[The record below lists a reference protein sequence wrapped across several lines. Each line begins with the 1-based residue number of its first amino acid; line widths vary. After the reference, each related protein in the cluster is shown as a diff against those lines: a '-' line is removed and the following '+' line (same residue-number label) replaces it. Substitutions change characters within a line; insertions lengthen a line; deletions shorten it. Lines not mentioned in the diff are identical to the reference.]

1 MAGRTYR
8 RRFLLLGGVCLLL
21 LLGSM
26 LVGRYGLSA
35 GKLLHMLW
43 TRLTGGAADWSVS
56 DEKVVFAI
64 RLPRIAAAA
73 LVGAALAV
81 SGTAYQGMFRN
92 PMVSPDILGA
102 STGAGFGAAL
112 AILLGAGYFG
122 ISLSAFCFGLLA
134 VAAAWLV
141 SRLSRSDPTVALILA
156 GMMIS
161 SLFSAGTSF
170 IKLVAD
176 TQQQLPAITYWL
188 MGSLSSIKAE
198 DVRFLVLPVGCLLTG
213 ALCGIPLSVLLHNT
227 WPVLAVAVL
236 LLLLFKSG
244 SSAIGPIFN
253 GISLAVRGLT
263 LFGFCI
269 SVLQETSGIVLLE
282 GLTPLAEIY
291 PVICSIGAFL
301 AGILPLFAFV
311 QRLLT
316 APLTKLAAR
325 LQLEPASITGLVVT
339 SANCIP
345 TLLSLD
351 TLEERGITLN
361 TAYAV
366 VAAYSVGDFL
376 AFTLQF
382 SPAHALPMMAGRLLS
397 GLLAVVLCLKT
408 TPKTT

>member
-1 MAGRTYR
+1 MPAIKTVIYLDVLLLVNFLVAY
-8 RRFLLLGGVCLLL
+8 FLLQAAGLLSSQHAAFSRMVCAS
-21 LLGSM
+21 G
-26 LVGRYGLSA
+26 
-35 GKLLHMLW
+35 
-43 TRLTGGAADWSVS
+43 
-56 DEKVVFAI
+56 
-64 RLPRIAAAA
+64 IA
-73 LVGAALAV
+73 
-81 SGTAYQGMFRN
+81 
-92 PMVSPDILGA
+92 
-102 STGAGFGAAL
+102 
-112 AILLGAGYFG
+112 
-122 ISLSAFCFGLLA
+122 SLSALILFAPELSYPAQILYKILTACAVVGVAFGLQGLRRFVTA
-134 VAAAWLV
+134 VCWYAALNI
-141 SRLSRSDPTVALILA
+141 LLA
-156 GMMIS
+156 GLCIAVILRTGTPLLQTANLTVYLRIS
-161 SLFSAGTSF
+161 
-170 IKLVAD
+170 
-176 TQQQLPAITYWL
+176 
-188 MGSLSSIKAE
+188 
-198 DVRFLVLPVGCLLTG
+198 PV
-213 ALCGIPLSVLLHNT
+213 V
-227 WPVLAVAVL
+227 

-269 SVLQETSGIVLLE
+269 SVLQETTGIVLLE

-301 AGILPLFAFV
+301 AGILPFFAFV

>member
-1 MAGRTYR
+1 MAWISAAFFCLGAADT
-8 RRFLLLGGVCLLL
+8 LLGDRLGLGSAFRQGFAAVVDLLL
-21 LLGSM
+21 LMTGFMALAPWLGTHLAPVITPVFSAVGCDPSLFASLFLSCDAGGAVLAAQIAQEPAAGLYNGLIVAAFLGSTINGTIP
-26 LVGRYGLSA
+26 LALG
-35 GKLLHMLW
+35 
-43 TRLTGGAADWSVS
+43 RLTGT
-56 DEKVVFAI
+56 K
-64 RLPRIAAAA
+64 R
-73 LVGAALAV
+73 
-81 SGTAYQGMFRN
+81 
-92 PMVSPDILGA
+92 
-102 STGAGFGAAL
+102 
-112 AILLGAGYFG
+112 
-122 ISLSAFCFGLLA
+122 
-134 VAAAWLV
+134 
-141 SRLSRSDPTVALILA
+141 
-156 GMMIS
+156 
-161 SLFSAGTSF
+161 
-170 IKLVAD
+170 
-176 TQQQLPAITYWL
+176 
-188 MGSLSSIKAE
+188 
-198 DVRFLVLPVGCLLTG
+198 
-213 ALCGIPLSVLLHNT
+213 
-227 WPVLAVAVL
+227 VAVL

-269 SVLQETSGIVLLE
+269 SVLQETTGIVLLE

-301 AGILPLFAFV
+301 AGILPFFAFV

-316 APLTKLAAR
+316 APLAKLAAR

>member
-1 MAGRTYR
+1 MPAIKTVIYLDVLLLVNFLVAY
-8 RRFLLLGGVCLLL
+8 FLLQAAGLLSSQHAAFSRMVCAS
-21 LLGSM
+21 G
-26 LVGRYGLSA
+26 
-35 GKLLHMLW
+35 
-43 TRLTGGAADWSVS
+43 
-56 DEKVVFAI
+56 
-64 RLPRIAAAA
+64 IA
-73 LVGAALAV
+73 
-81 SGTAYQGMFRN
+81 
-92 PMVSPDILGA
+92 
-102 STGAGFGAAL
+102 
-112 AILLGAGYFG
+112 
-122 ISLSAFCFGLLA
+122 SLSALILFAPELSYPAQILYKILTACAVVGVAFGLQGLRRFVTA
-134 VAAAWLV
+134 VCWYAAFNIL
-141 SRLSRSDPTVALILA
+141 LA
-156 GMMIS
+156 GLCIAVILRTGTPLLQTANLTVYLRIS
-161 SLFSAGTSF
+161 
-170 IKLVAD
+170 
-176 TQQQLPAITYWL
+176 
-188 MGSLSSIKAE
+188 
-198 DVRFLVLPVGCLLTG
+198 PV
-213 ALCGIPLSVLLHNT
+213 V
-227 WPVLAVAVL
+227 

-244 SSAIGPIFN
+244 SNAIGPIFN
-253 GISLAVRGLT
+253 GISLTVRGLT

-269 SVLQETSGIVLLE
+269 SVLQETTGIVLLE

-291 PVICSIGAFL
+291 PVIGSIGAFL
-301 AGILPLFAFV
+301 AGILPFFAFV

-316 APLTKLAAR
+316 APLAKLAAR